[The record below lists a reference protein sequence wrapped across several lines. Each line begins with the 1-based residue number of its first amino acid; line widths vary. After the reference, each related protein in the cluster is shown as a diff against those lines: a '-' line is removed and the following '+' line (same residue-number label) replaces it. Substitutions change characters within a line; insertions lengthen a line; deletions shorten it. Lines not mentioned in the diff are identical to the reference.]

1 MTSKN
6 RIAIFAALVAGL
18 PGIPASA
25 QGFDIGVLFGGAPQR
40 QQQYIPPQAS
50 AYSDPSAH
58 ERSYPKVSG
67 SAPSSTPSSGGT
79 GRSLAYCVRLCDG
92 RYFPMPRHA
101 NATSIQLCN
110 AFCPASKTQIFNGSQ
125 IDHAAAHNGAR
136 YTDLDNAFV
145 YREKVVPDCTCN
157 GKDAFGLSKIDIAND
172 PTLRP
177 GDIVSS
183 GDNVKVALTAMAAS
197 KERREAANEP
207 PMLRG
212 STSRR
217 MANRPD
223 PTAPAEA
230 PAADE
235 RPED

>member
-1 MTSKN
+1 MKFC
-6 RIAIFAALVAGL
+6 IGMFAAFVATL
-18 PGIPASA
+18 PSAPAAA
-25 QGFDIGVLFGGAPQR
+25 QGFDLSVLFGGAPQR
-40 QQQYIPPQAS
+40 QRQYVPPQAS
-50 AYSDPSAH
+50 AYSDPYAPAP
-58 ERSYPKVSG
+58 ER
-67 SAPSSTPSSGGT
+67 SSTPSGSGT

-92 RYFPMPRHA
+92 RYFPMQRHA

-110 AFCPASKTQIFNGSQ
+110 AFCPTTKTQVFNGSQ
-125 IDHAAAHNGAR
+125 IDHAVANNGAR
-136 YTDLDNAFV
+136 YADLDNAFV
-145 YREKVVPDCTCN
+145 YREKVIPSCTCN

-207 PMLRG
+207 PALRG
-212 STSRR
+212 SSARR
-217 MANRPD
+217 SATRSG
-223 PTAPAEA
+223 AAAQAEA
-230 PAADE
+230 PAAIEE